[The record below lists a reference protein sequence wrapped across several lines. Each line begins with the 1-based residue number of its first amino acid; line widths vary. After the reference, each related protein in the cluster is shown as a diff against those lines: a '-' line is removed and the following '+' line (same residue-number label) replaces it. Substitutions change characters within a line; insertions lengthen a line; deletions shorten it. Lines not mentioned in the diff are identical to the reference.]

1 MNLYQ
6 ITQDQSSIIELLED
20 NGGEATEEVLNALEI
35 TRDAFERKA
44 EAYAHVILKLDGEV
58 DIIALEIKRLQAL
71 KKTKENSVS
80 RLKESL
86 TSAMLVFGEED
97 AKGIRRYKTPTLS
110 LSTRKSESVSI
121 DDEKAILSRY
131 IITKHE
137 VSKSLISE
145 AIKNGI
151 HVDGASLKTN
161 YSVQIK

>member
-6 ITQDQSSIIELLED
+6 ITQDQSSIIELLEE
-20 NGGEATEEVLNALEI
+20 NGGEATEEVLNALQI
-35 TRDAFERKA
+35 TREAFEKKA
-44 EAYAHVILKLDGEV
+44 EGYAHLIIKLDGEV
-58 DIIALEIKRLQAL
+58 DIIASEIKRLQAL

-86 TSAMLVFGEED
+86 TNAMLVFGEQD
-97 AKGIRRYKTPTLS
+97 DKGIRRYKTPTLS

-145 AIKNGI
+145 ALKSGI
-151 HVDGASLKTN
+151 EVDGASLKIN
-161 YSVQIK
+161 YSVQIR

>member
-6 ITQDQSSIIELLED
+6 ITQDQSSIIELLEE
-20 NGGEATEEVLNALEI
+20 NGGEATEEVLNALQI
-35 TRDAFERKA
+35 TREAFEKKA
-44 EAYAHVILKLDGEV
+44 EGYAHLIIKLDGEV
-58 DIIALEIKRLQAL
+58 DIIASEIKRLQAL

-86 TSAMLVFGEED
+86 TNAMLVFGEQD
-97 AKGIRRYKTPTLS
+97 DKGIRRYKTPTLS

-137 VSKSLISE
+137 VSKSLIAE
-145 AIKNGI
+145 ALKSGI
-151 HVDGASLKTN
+151 SVDGASLKTN
-161 YSVQIK
+161 YSVQIR

>member
-6 ITQDQSSIIELLED
+6 ITQDQSSIIELLEE
-20 NGGEATEEVLNALEI
+20 NGGEATEEVLNALQI
-35 TRDAFERKA
+35 TREAFEKKA
-44 EAYAHVILKLDGEV
+44 EGYAHLIIKLDGEV
-58 DIIALEIKRLQAL
+58 DIIASEIKRLQAL

-86 TSAMLVFGEED
+86 TNAMLVFGEQD
-97 AKGIRRYKTPTLS
+97 DKGIRRYKTPTLS

-137 VSKSLISE
+137 VSKSLIAE
-145 AIKNGI
+145 ALKSGI
-151 HVDGASLKTN
+151 SVDGASLKTK
-161 YSVQIK
+161 YSVQIR

>member
-44 EAYAHVILKLDGEV
+44 EGYAHVIIQLDGEV
-58 DIIALEIKRLQAL
+58 DIIAAEIKRLQAL
-71 KKTKENSVS
+71 KKTKENSVT

-86 TSAMLVFGEED
+86 TQAMLVFGEED

-110 LSTRKSESVSI
+110 LSTRRSESVSI
-121 DDEKAILSRY
+121 DDEKAIGSQY
-131 IITKHE
+131 IVTKHE

-151 HVDGASLKTN
+151 QVDGASLKTN
-161 YSVQIK
+161 YSVSIR